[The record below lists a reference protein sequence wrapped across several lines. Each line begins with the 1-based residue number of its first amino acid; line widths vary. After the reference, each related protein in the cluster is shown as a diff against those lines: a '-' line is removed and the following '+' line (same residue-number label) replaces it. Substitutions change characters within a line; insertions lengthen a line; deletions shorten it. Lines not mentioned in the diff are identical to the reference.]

1 MPAVELIARRTLEKY
16 PQLDLIVSEL
26 IVLLWLY
33 SNPYSTNIRYLAS
46 IKDILRRT
54 KEFQDASGF
63 LKVSEQE
70 FTEIVIKI
78 LKSLA
83 NKKYLRI
90 ISIGPIF
97 AKVVLTQKGV
107 NLIEKYM
114 SNAFRSFM
122 DEFGHVP

>member
-1 MPAVELIARRTLEKY
+1 MPAVELVARKTLEKY
-16 PQLDLIVSEL
+16 PQINLIVSEL

-70 FTEIVIKI
+70 FTDIVIRI

-83 NKKYLRI
+83 NKKYLHI

-114 SNAFRSFM
+114 SNAFKSFM